1 MWSKHIN
8 RIVPPTILILL
19 ATSVNLLINAQ
30 QYAESTADEFQF
42 AQNEILLASSLAR
55 EQFVQYSQLKE
66 EANQNQRNQIPNNF
80 TVEPVSSSSIRLRW
94 QPPSAKEIA
103 VLQYKIKWEKVN
115 SDRPPDTITFDAK
128 VRSHLIE
135 NLESDADYRIR
146 MSAIFVNDNAGPF
159 TKWKQVRTLREL
171 DESHVPDKPEYLVAN
186 GKSTRIH
193 LRWSPPLNR
202 SVRVR
207 EYLLNFGV
215 NFPDINHLTIDAGQN
230 EYTIKDLQPK
240 QEYVI
245 SLRANNKFG
254 AGPAVYA
261 TAKTTTKD
269 DDDLVADELDEEEED
284 LGTAQELDKDVDKEA
299 EKDVDADET
308 NKPSNLVPKLSAT
321 AESGLSSMHETD
333 PELLPPLGVKA
344 EVLGASKV
352 RVSWIDQAKKDQSY
366 MIKFNSLL
374 DKTTRGKVKLLNTSD
389 DHILI
394 DDLKPFTKYEFAV
407 KMIRRNRASTW
418 SMSVLNVTAEAPP
431 SGAPRDL
438 VVMPV
443 SNLIGDL
450 GKFGG
455 ANDPLL
461 TNKIT
466 PEDTQPEHSDQD
478 NRLTELA
485 YAGSGASLSKQATM
499 KRTKSAISRTG
510 KYRSRNGK
518 AQSSRL
524 SPYDGETED
533 DELKSPNSQNYVQ
546 EPENGK
552 QKSGGDFDLENTNDI
567 SNLFDK
573 QAVPGLAAVS
583 LR

>member
-1 MWSKHIN
+1 MWSNAIK
-8 RIVPPTILILL
+8 RIVTTTFLIFLL
-19 ATSVNLLINAQ
+19 VNLLTNAQ
-30 QYAESTADEFQF
+30 QYSEEFQF
-42 AQNEILLASSLAR
+42 ARDEVLLASSLDR
-55 EQFVQYSQLKE
+55 EQFVQYNQLKE
-66 EANQNQRNQIPNNF
+66 DPNQNQRNQMPTNF
-80 TVEPVSSSSIRLRW
+80 SVEAASSSSIRLQW
-94 QPPSAKEIA
+94 QPPSTKEFA
-103 VLQYKIKWEKVN
+103 VLQYKIKYEKVN
-115 SDRPPDTITFDAK
+115 SDKQPNSVTFDAK

-135 NLESDADYRIR
+135 NLESDTDYRIKIA
-146 MSAIFVNDNAGPF
+146 AIFVNDNVGPF
-159 TKWKQVRTLREL
+159 TKWRQVRTPREL

-202 SVRVR
+202 SVKIR

-215 NFPDINHLTIDAGQN
+215 NFPDINHLTIDASQN
-230 EYTIKDLQPK
+230 EFTIKDLQPK

-269 DDDLVADELDEEEED
+269 DDDLVADELDEEED
-284 LGTAQELDKDVDKEA
+284 ELDKAQDSDIDADKDA
-299 EKDVDADET
+299 DKDADPRADET
-308 NKPSNLVPKLSAT
+308 DKSSNLVPKLSAAADNVLGHT
-321 AESGLSSMHETD
+321 PETD

-344 EVLGASKV
+344 EVLGANKV

-366 MIKFNSLL
+366 MIKFNSVL
-374 DKTTRGKVKLLNTSD
+374 DKTSKGKVRLLNTSD

-450 GKFGG
+450 GKF

-466 PEDTQPEHSDQD
+466 PSEPNTEHGEQD

-485 YAGSGASLSKQATM
+485 YSGGGASLSKQATM

-510 KYRSRNGK
+510 KYRNRKPQGR
-518 AQSSRL
+518 QQL
-524 SPYDGETED
+524 SFDAGDAEADD
-533 DELKSPNSQNYVQ
+533 DELKSPSSQNYVQ
-546 EPENGK
+546 EPETGK
-552 QKSGGDFDLENTNDI
+552 QKSEDVDSGKANDI
-567 SNLFDK
+567 DNLLDK
-573 QAVPGLAAVS
+573 QALPGLAAVS

>member
-1 MWSKHIN
+1 MWSKHIS
-8 RIVPPTILILL
+8 RIVPALLTFL

-30 QYAESTADEFQF
+30 QYSPTDEFQL
-42 AQNEILLASSLAR
+42 AQNELLLASSLAR
-55 EQFVQYSQLKE
+55 EQFVQYAQLKE
-66 EANQNQRNQIPNNF
+66 EPNQNQRNQMPNNF
-80 TVEPVSSSSIRLRW
+80 TVEVVGSNSIRVRW
-94 QPPSAKEIA
+94 QPPSNKEIA
-103 VLQYKIKWEKVN
+103 VLQYKIKYEKMN
-115 SDRPPDTITFDAK
+115 SDKQGTVTFDAK
-128 VRSHLIE
+128 IRTHLIE
-135 NLESDADYRIR
+135 NLESDSDYRVKI
-146 MSAIFVNDNAGPF
+146 SAIFVNDNVGPF
-159 TKWKQVRTLREL
+159 TKWKQVRTAREL
-171 DESHVPDKPEYLVAN
+171 DESHVPDKPEYLAAN

-193 LRWSPPLNR
+193 LRWSPPANR
-202 SVRVR
+202 SVRIR

-215 NFPDINHLTIDAGQN
+215 NFPDINHLTIDAGQT

-269 DDDLVADELDEEEED
+269 DDDLVADELDEEEDE
-284 LGTAQELDKDVDKEA
+284 LATAQEPDKDVDKEA
-299 EKDVDADET
+299 DKEVDVNTDD
-308 NKPSNLVPKLSAT
+308 KSNIVPKLSAAT
-321 AESGLSSMHETD
+321 DLATHHETD

-352 RVSWIDQAKKDQSY
+352 RVSWIDQGKKDQSY
-366 MIKFNSLL
+366 MIKFNSLA
-374 DKTTRGKVKLLNTSD
+374 DRASKGKIRLLNTSD

-418 SMSVLNVTAEAPP
+418 SMSVLNVTAEALP

-450 GKFGG
+450 GKF

-461 TNKIT
+461 TNKISAN
-466 PEDTQPEHSDQD
+466 DAQPEHGEPD
-478 NRLTELA
+478 NRLTELV

-510 KYRSRNGK
+510 KYRNRNGK
-518 AQSSRL
+518 AQGRIA
-524 SPYDGETED
+524 YDGTVDAETED
-533 DELKSPNSQNYVQ
+533 EEPGSPNSQNYVQ
-546 EPENGK
+546 EPETGK
-552 QKSGGDFDLENTNDI
+552 QRSGDLDAENTNDF

>member
-1 MWSKHIN
+1 MWSKPIN
-8 RIVPPTILILL
+8 RTVATTLLIFL
-19 ATSVNLLINAQ
+19 ATAVNLLTNAQ
-30 QYAESTADEFQF
+30 QYSDEFQF
-42 AQNEILLASSLAR
+42 ARDEILLASSLGR
-55 EQFVQYSQLKE
+55 EQFVQYNQLKE
-66 EANQNQRNQIPNNF
+66 ETNQNQRNQMPNNF
-80 TVEPVSSSSIRLRW
+80 SVEAVSSSSIRLRW
-94 QPPSAKEIA
+94 QPPSAKEFA
-103 VLQYKIKWEKVN
+103 VLQYKIKYEKVN
-115 SDRPPDTITFDAK
+115 SDKQPDTITFDAK

-135 NLESDADYRIR
+135 NLESDADYRVKI
-146 MSAIFVNDNAGPF
+146 SAIFVNDNVGPF
-159 TKWKQVRTLREL
+159 TKWRQVRTPREL
-171 DESHVPDKPEYLVAN
+171 DESHVPDKPEYLAAN

-202 SVRVR
+202 SVKIR

-215 NFPDINHLTIDAGQN
+215 NFPDINHLTIDASQN

-269 DDDLVADELDEEEED
+269 DDDLVADELDEEEDE
-284 LGTAQELDKDVDKEA
+284 LEKAQELDKDPDKEA
-299 EKDVDADET
+299 DKDADTNADET
-308 NKPSNLVPKLSAT
+308 NKSNLVPKLSA
-321 AESGLSSMHETD
+321 AADNVLSSLHTHD

-366 MIKFNSLL
+366 MIKFNSLV
-374 DKTTRGKVKLLNTSD
+374 DRTSKGKVRLLNTSD

-407 KMIRRNRASTW
+407 KMMRRNRASTW
-418 SMSVLNVTAEAPP
+418 SMSVLNVTSEALP

-450 GKFGG
+450 SKFAG
-455 ANDPLL
+455 ATDPLL

-466 PEDTQPEHSDQD
+466 PNDAQPNAENGEPD

-485 YAGSGASLSKQATM
+485 YAGSGSSLSKQATM

-510 KYRSRNGK
+510 KYRNRKPQGR
-518 AQSSRL
+518 QQL
-524 SPYDGETED
+524 SFDGGDAED
-533 DELKSPNSQNYVQ
+533 DELGSKSPSSQNYVQ
-546 EPENGK
+546 EPETGK
-552 QKSGGDFDLENTNDI
+552 QKSEDLGLEKPNDI
-567 SNLFDK
+567 NNLFDK